1 MISSFPGVLGGP
13 DITDVQRFHLR
24 YRIELLHHLTG
35 WYVHTLESIR
45 RGSFVMEY
53 SCEVLTET
61 QAELRQLEYET
72 IGNNDTQQQRAN
84 KFIMT
89 IVQQECQDQTQLTE
103 EQRIR
108 RKVLNKIASENKTH
122 TRAREKY
129 VRVSWTLF
137 SLGPIA

>member
-1 MISSFPGVLGGP
+1 
-13 DITDVQRFHLR
+13 
-24 YRIELLHHLTG
+24 
-35 WYVHTLESIR
+35 
-45 RGSFVMEY
+45 MEY

-84 KFIMT
+84 KFIIT